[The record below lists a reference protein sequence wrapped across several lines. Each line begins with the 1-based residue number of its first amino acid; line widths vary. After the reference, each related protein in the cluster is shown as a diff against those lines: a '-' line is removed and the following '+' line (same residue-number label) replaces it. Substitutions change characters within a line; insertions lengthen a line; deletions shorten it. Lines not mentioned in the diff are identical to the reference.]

1 MYLMLSRGD
10 GVVVGVQ
17 DIFTEMSE
25 NGFCYQ
31 GAAYSP
37 FAPTPDNLLSF
48 PCTVSKA
55 DVLLSGFQWSSVNK
69 LLARG
74 QKLGDKRVWFL
85 FYRLV
90 SWLWL
95 QP

>member
-1 MYLMLSRGD
+1 M
-10 GVVVGVQ
+10 VGVQ

-74 QKLGDKRVWFL
+74 QRLGDKEFGSCFTGLSVGFGYSPKRAS
-85 FYRLV
+85 LV
-90 SWLWL
+90 A
-95 QP
+95 QR

>member
-69 LLARG
+69 LLVRG
-74 QKLGDKRVWFL
+74 QRLGDKRVWFL